1 ETITAFDG
9 RIEAA
14 LEPFRQAIERL
25 KEVPSLSETSAQV
38 LLAEIGTDMRQF
50 PTAGHLLSWAGLIP
64 RLDESAGKRR
74 STRVRKGAPWL
85 RGVCRL
91 WGRGRGLERRPA
103 SLKGISPD
111 KKHAAVKKK
120 LLPPPRPRSCPPS
133 TTCGP
138 PPFATRFWGALLP
151 PAVILAASWP

>member
-1 ETITAFDG
+1 MAFDA

-14 LEPFRQAIERL
+14 LAPFRDVLQRL
-25 KEVPSLSETSAQV
+25 KEIPGLSETSAEI

-85 RGVCRL
+85 LWDRKLTEETLRYSRG
-91 WGRGRGLERRPA
+91 
-103 SLKGISPD
+103 SPSIMARTD
-111 KKHAAVKKK
+111 
-120 LLPPPRPRSCPPS
+120 
-133 TTCGP
+133 
-138 PPFATRFWGALLP
+138 
-151 PAVILAASWP
+151 